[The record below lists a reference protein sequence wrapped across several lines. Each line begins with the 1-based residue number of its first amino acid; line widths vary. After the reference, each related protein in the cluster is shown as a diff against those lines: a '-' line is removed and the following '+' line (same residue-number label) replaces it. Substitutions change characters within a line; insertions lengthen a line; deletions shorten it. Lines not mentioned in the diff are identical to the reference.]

1 MFLFLSIFAGFM
13 VALMIQLNGIL
24 QDAAGG
30 LSALLN
36 IHISGLLGILVLTLL
51 LKILPLKGF
60 RNQIQAGGEI
70 PGKYSPEELKKKAP
84 WYYLTAG
91 MLGSAIVFLASVSYL
106 KGGILVSLSGSLAGQ
121 TLAASITESLYS
133 KERDK
138 SPLLQRLL
146 APTLLIPGSLIIGF
160 KEEVALLWILISWTP
175 GIILM
180 IQQSMNAGN
189 TLRWGTPKTVLFNY
203 ISALTLIIPIFL
215 IFGSSAVKEISG
227 LPWYIISG
235 GGLIGVFTTGTIAFL
250 LLKAPAL
257 MVILGIYTGELSGGI
272 ILDLYNGNPIAIE
285 KIMGILL
292 IAAGLASG
300 KINLKQKKVKAT

>member
-1 MFLFLSIFAGFM
+1 MFLFLSIFSGVM
-13 VALMIQLNGIL
+13 VALMIQFNGIL
-24 QDAAGG
+24 QNATGG
-30 LSALLN
+30 VAALLS
-36 IHISGLLGILVLTLL
+36 IHISGLVGILFLSLL
-51 LKILPLKGF
+51 LKILPVKGF
-60 RNQIQAGGEI
+60 RNQIQAGGATS
-70 PGKYSPEELKKKAP
+70 GKYSLEDLKKKAP

-91 MLGSAIVFLASVSYL
+91 MLGTAIVFLASVSYL

-133 KERDK
+133 KKRRK
-138 SPLLQRLL
+138 SPLLQRIM
-146 APTLLIPGSLIIGF
+146 APALLIPGSILIGF
-160 KEEVALLWILISWTP
+160 KEEVALLWIIVSWTP

-180 IQQSMNAGN
+180 VQQSMNAGN
-189 TLRWGTPKTVLFNY
+189 SLRWGTPRTVLFNY
-203 ISALTLIIPIFL
+203 ISALSLIIPIFL
-215 IFGSSAVKEISG
+215 ILGGTEAKGVSG

-285 KIMGILL
+285 KIIGILL

-300 KINLKQKKVKAT
+300 KIYIKKKKVDAI